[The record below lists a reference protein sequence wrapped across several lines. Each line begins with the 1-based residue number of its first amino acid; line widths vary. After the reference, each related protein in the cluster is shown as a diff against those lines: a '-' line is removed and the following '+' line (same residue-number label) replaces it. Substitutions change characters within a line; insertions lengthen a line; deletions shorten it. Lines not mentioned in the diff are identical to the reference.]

1 DGGSLL
7 RLSDQCLDVVFGRIG
22 SDVEMNA
29 NGAKPIAHLVIHPE
43 DALNI
48 HVGLECCLDRME
60 LNAASLRD
68 CCYTGRK
75 AARQTGEDK
84 LNGSWSIV
92 FGRKDLRVVR
102 LDSERL
108 VAGLL
113 SPQPEE
119 VADNGAA
126 VGAVQPRAARAP
138 LELCGLWCLFQGL
151 TRAEQRT
158 HVDPIVRLRDGRNG
172 RGHAPGLCFLCYVLV

>member
-1 DGGSLL
+1 MPSIDGDEHARRVCDDVEDGGALL

-22 SDVEMNA
+22 SDVELHA
-29 NGAKPIAHLVIHPE
+29 NRPKPSAPLVIHPKY
-43 DALNI
+43 ALNI

-75 AARQTGEDK
+75 AARQTGEDE
-84 LNGSWSIV
+84 LNRSWSIV

-113 SPQPEE
+113 GPQPEE
-119 VADNGAA
+119 VAATGAA
-126 VGAVQPRAARAP
+126 VG
-138 LELCGLWCLFQGL
+138 
-151 TRAEQRT
+151 
-158 HVDPIVRLRDGRNG
+158 
-172 RGHAPGLCFLCYVLV
+172 

>member
-1 DGGSLL
+1 MPAHGQSGLAGADNDGGRELHDTRSLIQQRSSIDGDEHARRVCNDVEDGGSLL

-29 NGAKPIAHLVIHPE
+29 NGAKPIAHLVIHPK

-108 VAGLL
+108 VAG
-113 SPQPEE
+113 
-119 VADNGAA
+119 
-126 VGAVQPRAARAP
+126 
-138 LELCGLWCLFQGL
+138 
-151 TRAEQRT
+151 
-158 HVDPIVRLRDGRNG
+158 
-172 RGHAPGLCFLCYVLV
+172 

>member
-1 DGGSLL
+1 MPSIDGDEHARRVCDDVEDGGSLL

-75 AARQTGEDK
+75 AARQTGEDE

-92 FGRKDLRVVR
+92 FGRKDLRMVR
-102 LDSERL
+102 LDGERL

-113 SPQPEE
+113 GPQPEE

-126 VGAVQPRAARAP
+126 VGTVQPRAARAP
-138 LELCGLWCLFQGL
+138 LELCGLRCLFQGL
-151 TRAEQRT
+151 TRPQQ
-158 HVDPIVRLRDGRNG
+158 P
-172 RGHAPGLCFLCYVLV
+172 